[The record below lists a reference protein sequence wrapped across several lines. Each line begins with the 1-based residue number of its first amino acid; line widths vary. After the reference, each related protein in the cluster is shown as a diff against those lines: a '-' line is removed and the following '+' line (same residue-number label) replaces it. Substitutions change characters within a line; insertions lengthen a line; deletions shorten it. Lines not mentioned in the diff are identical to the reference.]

1 MSLTLK
7 IVTPERV
14 AYEAVID
21 SITAMTADGEITI
34 LPGHAALVSALR
46 PGEAKVRIGA
56 DESFLALSTGF
67 LQVRPDNEVVILADH
82 AERMEELELEAVKA
96 AKERAKAL
104 MEEKRHVDDV
114 AFASAAALMERELA
128 REKAAL
134 RRHHGRTPRIE
145 SQP

>member
-1 MSLTLK
+1 MSLSLK

-14 AYEAVID
+14 AYEATVD
-21 SITAMTADGEITI
+21 SITAMTQDGEITV
-34 LPGHAALVSALR
+34 LPGHAPLVSALR
-46 PGEAKVRIGA
+46 PGEARVKVGA

-67 LQVRPDNEVVILADH
+67 LQVRPDNEIVIIADH

-104 MEEKRHVDDV
+104 MEEKRHIDDV
-114 AFASAAALMERELA
+114 AFAGAAALMERELA
-128 REKAAL
+128 REKVAL
-134 RRHHGRTPRIE
+134 RRHHARGPHIE